1 MPLNLSML
9 YTGLGKVVHKN
20 ERGLITVKRNGCGHV
35 EMCSRCWPLEN
46 TESGVT
52 ESFKGSEMY

>member
-20 ERGLITVKRNGCGHV
+20 ERGLMVKRNGCGHV
-35 EMCSRCWPLEN
+35 EMCFRRWPLEN
-46 TESGVT
+46 TDSRVT